1 MKVLLKNIATVK
13 AGHPFRGMIKEDL
26 DGNGFVVQ
34 VKSLN
39 VNGKINLNSLV
50 QTNVQGRRTP
60 EWLKRGDVLFLSRGP
75 KLTAAAVI
83 DLPEN
88 VVCSPHFFVIE
99 LLNKD
104 VLPEFLAWQLN
115 QNHAQRYL
123 KKSAAGSAQVS
134 VKRCFLENVP
144 LTIPSVKDQKVVV
157 NLANCALK
165 EKNVFTKLIQNRER
179 QLLAIAQKILK

>member
-1 MKVLLKNIATVK
+1 MKVLLKEIATIK
-13 AGHPFRGMIKEDL
+13 AGHPFRGTIKEDL

-34 VKSLN
+34 VKNINVDGRIDLN
-39 VNGKINLNSLV
+39 NLV

-60 EWLKRGDVLFLSRGP
+60 EWLEIGDVLFLSRGP

-83 DLPEN
+83 ELPGN

-99 LLNKD
+99 LLTKD

-144 LTIPSVKDQKVVV
+144 LTIPRVKDQKVIV
-157 NLANCALK
+157 NLVNSALK
-165 EKNVFTKLIQNRER
+165 EKYVFTKLIQNRER
-179 QLLAIAQKILK
+179 QLLAITQKILR